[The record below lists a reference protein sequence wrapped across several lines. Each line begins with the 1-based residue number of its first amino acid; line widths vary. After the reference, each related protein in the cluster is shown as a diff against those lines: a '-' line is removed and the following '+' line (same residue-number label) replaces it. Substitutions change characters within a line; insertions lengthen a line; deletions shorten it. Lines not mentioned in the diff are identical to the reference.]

1 MPPPP
6 PPKSALGRHRLLA
19 PSASVRVSP
28 LSLGGMS
35 LGDNWKGMM
44 GECTKEQ
51 AFELLDT
58 YYDLG
63 GNFIDTANMYQ
74 FGQSEEW
81 IGEWLQKTGRRSEI
95 VLATK
100 YTLSPIFGKAVQQ
113 SNYGGTGTKS
123 MRVAVDDSLKRL
135 KTDYIDLYYVHA
147 WDFATSIPE
156 LMQSLNTLVQQ
167 GKVLYLGIS
176 DTPAWVVTKA
186 NAYAREH
193 GLRPFSVYQGR
204 YSAIM
209 RDLERDIIPMARD
222 EGMAIHP
229 WGVLGSG
236 YIRSPDA
243 APKEGGRQTPH
254 VKTGREEQVS
264 AALDTVAKRHE
275 VPITSVALAYVLQ
288 KAPYIFPMVGGNK
301 VSHLKSNIEALRL
314 ELTAEDVAEIDNGY
328 EFDLGFPHNFLN
340 LAGFMP
346 QGPQHVSFLSGRPV
360 MSLLRKPMKQYHWL
374 PGSIRNI
381 YEWLHYSEP
390 TWGYT
395 IYRTTSTPQ
404 SNAAFLC
411 MVDLTTKYMKDGFY
425 NYYESSRQY
434 NSRANEFNITPWD
447 KIWPNYQP
455 RVIEDASQFD
465 GASIDQLR
473 EHFRAEATE
482 RDVLDEF
489 PGYRMFIVIDE
500 ESFQTLQNAP
510 PPEKRRYY
518 VKLVEALGVD
528 PYESFPGWMKCSLPS
543 FEVWSDMQDG
553 AYMKDSYSMRP
564 DGTDVL

>member
-1 MPPPP
+1 
-6 PPKSALGRHRLLA
+6 
-19 PSASVRVSP
+19 
-28 LSLGGMS
+28 
-35 LGDNWKGMM
+35 M

-51 AFELLDT
+51 AFELLDA

-100 YTLSPIFGKAVQQ
+100 YTLSPIFGKPVQQ

-135 KTDYIDLYYVHA
+135 QVNYIDLYYVHA

-176 DTPAWVVTKA
+176 DTPAWIVTKA
-186 NAYAREH
+186 NAYAREY
-193 GLRPFSVYQGR
+193 GIRPFSVYQGR
-204 YSAIM
+204 YSAMM

-236 YIRSPDA
+236 YFRSPDA

-264 AALDTVAKRHE
+264 AALEVVAKRHQ
-275 VPITSVALAYVLQ
+275 VPITSVALAYALQ

-301 VSHLKSNIEALRL
+301 VSHLKANIEALSL
-314 ELTAEDVAEIDNGY
+314 ELTPEDVAEVDKGY
-328 EFDLGFPHNFLN
+328 DFDLGFPHNFLN

-346 QGPQHVSFLSGRPV
+346 QGPHHVSFLVGLGHFDYV
-360 MSLLRKPMKQYHWL
+360 
-374 PGSIRNI
+374 
-381 YEWLHYSEP
+381 EP
-390 TWGYT
+390 TT
-395 IYRTTSTPQ
+395 AIKP
-404 SNAAFLC
+404 L
-411 MVDLTTKYMKDGFY
+411 K
-425 NYYESSRQY
+425 
-434 NSRANEFNITPWD
+434 
-447 KIWPNYQP
+447 
-455 RVIEDASQFD
+455 
-465 GASIDQLR
+465 
-473 EHFRAEATE
+473 
-482 RDVLDEF
+482 
-489 PGYRMFIVIDE
+489 
-500 ESFQTLQNAP
+500 
-510 PPEKRRYY
+510 
-518 VKLVEALGVD
+518 
-528 PYESFPGWMKCSLPS
+528 
-543 FEVWSDMQDG
+543 
-553 AYMKDSYSMRP
+553 
-564 DGTDVL
+564 

>member
-1 MPPPP
+1 MPPPPP
-6 PPKSALGRHRLLA
+6 PPKSVLGRHRLLA

-204 YSAIM
+204 YSAMM

-264 AALDTVAKRHE
+264 AALDTVAKRQE

-328 EFDLGFPHNFLN
+328 DFDLGFPHNFLN

-346 QGPQHVSFLSGRPV
+346 QGPQHVSFLSG
-360 MSLLRKPMKQYHWL
+360 LGH
-374 PGSIRNI
+374 
-381 YEWLHYSEP
+381 
-390 TWGYT
+390 
-395 IYRTTSTPQ
+395 
-404 SNAAFLC
+404 
-411 MVDLTTKYMKDGFY
+411 
-425 NYYESSRQY
+425 
-434 NSRANEFNITPWD
+434 
-447 KIWPNYQP
+447 
-455 RVIEDASQFD
+455 FD
-465 GASIDQLR
+465 
-473 EHFRAEATE
+473 
-482 RDVLDEF
+482 
-489 PGYRMFIVIDE
+489 Y
-500 ESFQTLQNAP
+500 
-510 PPEKRRYY
+510 
-518 VKLVEALGVD
+518 VEAQAAIK
-528 PYESFPGWMKCSLPS
+528 P
-543 FEVWSDMQDG
+543 QN
-553 AYMKDSYSMRP
+553 
-564 DGTDVL
+564 

>member
-6 PPKSALGRHRLLA
+6 PLPKSVLGRHRLLA

-35 LGDNWKGMM
+35 LGNNWKGMM

-51 AFELLDT
+51 AFELLDA

-81 IGEWLQKTGRRSEI
+81 IGQWLQKTGRRSEI

-100 YTLSPIFGKAVQQ
+100 YTLSP
-113 SNYGGTGTKS
+113 SS
-123 MRVAVDDSLKRL
+123 RL
-135 KTDYIDLYYVHA
+135 QVDYIDIYYVHA

-193 GLRPFSVYQGR
+193 GLRQFSVYQGR
-204 YSAIM
+204 YNAMM
-209 RDLERDIIPMARD
+209 RDLERDIIPMCRD

-236 YIRSPDA
+236 YFRSPDA

-264 AALDTVAKRHE
+264 AALDNVAKRHE
-275 VPITSVALAYVLQ
+275 VPITSVALAYAMQ
-288 KAPYIFPMVGGNK
+288 KSPYIFPMIGGNK
-301 VSHLKSNIEALRL
+301 ISQLKANVEALSL
-314 ELTAEDVAEIDNGY
+314 ELTPQDVAEINKGY
-328 EFDLGFPHNFLN
+328 DFDLGWPHNFLN

-346 QGPQHVSFLSGRPV
+346 EGPQHVSFLAGLGHFDYV
-360 MSLLRKPMKQYHWL
+360 
-374 PGSIRNI
+374 
-381 YEWLHYSEP
+381 EP
-390 TWGYT
+390 TVA
-395 IYRTTSTPQ
+395 I
-404 SNAAFLC
+404 
-411 MVDLTTKYMKDGFY
+411 
-425 NYYESSRQY
+425 
-434 NSRANEFNITPWD
+434 
-447 KIWPNYQP
+447 
-455 RVIEDASQFD
+455 
-465 GASIDQLR
+465 
-473 EHFRAEATE
+473 
-482 RDVLDEF
+482 
-489 PGYRMFIVIDE
+489 
-500 ESFQTLQNAP
+500 
-510 PPEKRRYY
+510 
-518 VKLVEALGVD
+518 
-528 PYESFPGWMKCSLPS
+528 
-543 FEVWSDMQDG
+543 
-553 AYMKDSYSMRP
+553 RP
-564 DGTDVL
+564 KK